1 MKLGTSS
8 PLAHESAEEWAAKH
22 RSLGLEAIN
31 FHLTCEDDPSAVDEY
46 VKKAAKYGLVIA
58 EVGVWRNTLDPD
70 EEEREKAIRY
80 AAGQLA
86 LADRIGA
93 RCCVN
98 ILGARGSRWDGA
110 YRENY
115 LEETWE
121 LGVETIRRIIDEVN
135 PKNTWFT
142 IESMPWMIPDGPD
155 SYLNLLEAVDRD
167 RFAVHLDVFN
177 WMTTPVRYFFNEEF
191 IDECFEKLG
200 RYTKSC
206 HLKDVCMEGD
216 YTVHFRETYPG
227 GGGID
232 LPHLIRR
239 AEETDPD
246 MPFIIEHLSSDE
258 EYLSSIRYVRSL
270 FSPE

>member
-121 LGVETIRRIIDEVN
+121 LADSLGGFDIVREMTLTCYNGIRG
-135 PKNTWFT
+135 
-142 IESMPWMIPDGPD
+142 DGCMDCPACKLRKRGLD
-155 SYLNLLEAVDRD
+155 RYLA
-167 RFAVHLDVFN
+167 
-177 WMTTPVRYFFNEEF
+177 
-191 IDECFEKLG
+191 
-200 RYTKSC
+200 
-206 HLKDVCMEGD
+206 
-216 YTVHFRETYPG
+216 
-227 GGGID
+227 
-232 LPHLIRR
+232 RR
-239 AEETDPD
+239 GK
-246 MPFIIEHLSSDE
+246 
-258 EYLSSIRYVRSL
+258 
-270 FSPE
+270 